1 MLFMTK
7 KDWGEPMANQV
18 TLEQV
23 EQLAAQLPPPERLK
37 LVARI
42 CEHLSA
48 ASPVG
53 STESEAEQ
61 LWRSR
66 LQLAEGLLAEC
77 EDIDDDSEG
86 TSDAAEVIGRMRE
99 ERIRQICQSDA

>member
-1 MLFMTK
+1 MT
-7 KDWGEPMANQV
+7 NQV
-18 TLEQV
+18 TFEQV
-23 EQLAAQLPPPERLK
+23 EQLVAQLPPPEQLK
-37 LVARI
+37 LVVRI
-42 CEHLSA
+42 CEQLSA

-66 LQLAEGLLAEC
+66 LQLAEELLAEC
-77 EDIDDDSEG
+77 EDIEDDSQG
-86 TSDAAEVIGRMRE
+86 TSDAAEAIRRMRE